1 MRHVKGFLNSFAIG
15 RAVYTFLRAGREF
28 FRVDVGDYIKGM
40 VWFIGDYRTLLLDT
54 SNVHCSVDLRYAY
67 PCLRD
72 KTSVTPVDITYFY
85 QDTWAARKIFE
96 MKPRR
101 HYDVGSHAKTVGLLS
116 QFIPVTMVDIR
127 PLEVNLSGLSFAKAS
142 VVELPFRD
150 NSIDSIS
157 SLCVVEH
164 IGLGRYGD
172 PVDPFGSE
180 MAIGELQRVVS
191 SGGVILFSVP
201 VDSQD
206 RVYFNA
212 HRAFT
217 RHYVLELFAG
227 FVLLEEK
234 YIYRFSMV
242 DAYEPA
248 GGFGTGLFMFRKAVG
263 V

>member
-1 MRHVKGFLNSFAIG
+1 MRYVKGFLKSFAIG
-15 RAVYTFLRAGREF
+15 RVVYTFLRAGREF
-28 FRVDVGDYIKGM
+28 FRVDVGGYIKSM
-40 VWFIGDYRTLLLDT
+40 AWFIGDYRTLLLDT

-96 MKPRR
+96 MKPR
-101 HYDVGSHAKTVGLLS
+101 HHCDVGSHAKTMGLLS
-116 QFIPVTMVDIR
+116 QFVPVTMVDIR
-127 PLEVNLSGLSFAKAS
+127 PLEVNLDNLLSVKGS
-142 VVELPFRD
+142 ILGLPFQD
-150 NSIDSIS
+150 NSISSIS

-180 MAIGELQRVVS
+180 KAIGELQRVVS
-191 SGGVILFSVP
+191 SGGIILFSVP

-217 RHYVLELFAG
+217 RDYVLKLFSG

-234 YIYRFSMV
+234 YIYGFSMV

-248 GGFGTGLFMFRKAVG
+248 GGFGTGLFMFRKVVG